1 MEMVQEINTF
11 VDAMISSQEQFK
23 GVKQI
28 IDEKQQLTFNCLR
41 YLQERLQRILSSD
54 HDFVSED
61 EDLSKIG
68 EKIKTELQK
77 LLNATIQ
84 DYDSTQKG
92 MKFINDYEDSFNVA
106 IFGKVKSGKSFL
118 GNFIMGN
125 EIRKMGIQ
133 TSYNKLKPPKVEVY
147 DRGKHSVQDKLAE
160 MQSEEGNDGFRVDN
174 NEATSAIQMFHLGGL
189 SWFDTPGIGS
199 VTWENEMLAQE
210 YVKNA
215 DLVVYASNTDAAGTR
230 QDFEELRKL
239 HEMGKRF
246 VLVLTQ
252 SDTLEEDTDD
262 EGDIISVLVA
272 KPEKDRR
279 ETEAYMLRT
288 LRENNIQLDANKEI
302 LTISTL
308 LAKTALE
315 KNKEELFNDSNL
327 SQFLQIL
334 TEITTDEG
342 AKLKLATPKERL
354 MESVNGLK
362 KQLKVMRKTIEEQQR
377 EFQQEQKR
385 YLSNNEELKKKIQS
399 ECQNKVRLAIH
410 EKTQEV
416 EAEKKT
422 ITDKE
427 LSQMLSQ
434 IIYEVINRNCQNI
447 SRGIAEG
454 YKEKL
459 QVDGLGELKMEID
472 EIEYETMEVDYVER
486 DPEGIIE
493 HFKSL
498 FGKEF
503 YRPDWKTVTKTFQME
518 KGVNTAKIEGIA
530 MGKLKELFSTEL
542 EQMLTDMIN
551 LQLAPMNNLFKKMED
566 CLVQSEK
573 ELGTVIC

>member
-41 YLQERLQRILSSD
+41 SLQERLQRILSSD